1 MVERFNGRISEV
13 VNQTRFASAAELE
26 TTLKRYVNTYNQ
38 QIPQR
43 ALNHLSPIQALKE
56 WQKKKPELFKKR
68 IYNQAGLD
76 ILSSNAGGK
85 GRCAA
90 VYRAAS
96 SDRPEGA
103 ALTAVL
109 EGFAGKAV
117 ARATGGG
124 TRKQPGSRES
134 PKPRGFCFWLKFPV
148 DRRKRD
154 SG

>member
-76 ILSSNAGGK
+76 IYVNDGPGLLLGSMWNDYSYIEDQWL
-85 GRCAA
+85 GR
-90 VYRAAS
+90 VKVVTLRMVP
-96 SDRPEGA
+96 DRITVE
-103 ALTAVL
+103 
-109 EGFAGKAV
+109 
-117 ARATGGG
+117 
-124 TRKQPGSRES
+124 
-134 PKPRGFCFWLKFPV
+134 WL
-148 DRRKRD
+148 R
-154 SG
+154 S

>member
-76 ILSSNAGGK
+76 RYS
-85 GRCAA
+85 
-90 VYRAAS
+90 
-96 SDRPEGA
+96 PH
-103 ALTAVL
+103 
-109 EGFAGKAV
+109 
-117 ARATGGG
+117 AR
-124 TRKQPGSRES
+124 
-134 PKPRGFCFWLKFPV
+134 
-148 DRRKRD
+148 
-154 SG
+154 